1 MGMGNGYSGEAGY
14 RQWRSPEPRC
24 VFLLVHGLGAHSG
37 RWEAMADFFLKKGI
51 SSYAAELRSFDSTGK
66 ADRRADDFAIYRDKI
81 LRVYDIA
88 AKDNPAKKIFL
99 IGESMGALISF
110 LLCVDRPGL
119 FSGLVCISPA
129 FATRN
134 KVSVPDCIRMLA
146 PLLYNPGKLFPLPF
160 DSSMCTRDI
169 DYKNKMD
176 QDSREY
182 RTASSKLIFEILL
195 AQLRAGS
202 IGKKITT
209 PVLFLSAGEDKIV
222 DTKAATGIFNSMMI
236 KDKKLIEYPGMYHA
250 LSIDLGKE
258 SVFEDISRWIMP
270 RITPKVAP

>member
-195 AQLRAGS
+195 AQARAKAV
-202 IGKKITT
+202 KKMPT
-209 PVLFLSAGEDKIV
+209 PVLFLIAGEDKIV
-222 DTKAATGIFNSMMI
+222 DPGSARALFKGLAAR
-236 KDKKLIEYPGMYHA
+236 DKMLVEFPGMYHA
-250 LSIDLGKE
+250 LSIELGKE
-258 SVFEDISRWIMP
+258 AVFEEILKWAEIR
-270 RITPKVAP
+270 KN